1 MSPVSQLATT
11 DVPTSARR
19 HGLLVF
25 SGSLIAAVA
34 VYWLLFHFLTGSG
47 TARLPAYPLALPLV
61 GMMIGAL
68 ELITGAPI
76 SQIDKGWQR
85 LPVYVQAP
93 VAIVG
98 SLGFL
103 WGLIKL
109 LGF

>member
-1 MSPVSQLATT
+1 MSPATQLTT
-11 DVPTSARR
+11 TNPPASARR

-25 SGSLIAAVA
+25 SGSLIAAA
-34 VYWLLFHFLTGSG
+34 GVYWLLFHFLTGPVHLL
-47 TARLPAYPLALPLV
+47 TYPLALPLV
-61 GMMIGAL
+61 GMMVGAL
-68 ELITGAPI
+68 ELITGTPI
-76 SQIDKGWQR
+76 AQIDQGWRR

-93 VAIVG
+93 LAIFG